1 MSHEPYFLRDG
12 DRFVPTRW
20 ARGPWKADMLH
31 GRTLAGLLGHEI
43 ERRHATEGF
52 RPVRMTVD
60 MFKAADMSAAEI
72 VTTVVRDGGRI
83 RLVDAEFISGGS
95 SVGRASCQ
103 LLRSTGE
110 QPQAPAAQNWDAPAP
125 DQVPQ
130 AASGTWRSDVW
141 EMRPISFDPDG
152 QALRR
157 MWMTEHRDL
166 VEGVAMTP
174 FAQLALGADIVSP
187 LIHGDAK
194 GLSFINSDLTIYLH
208 RAPGT
213 KWIGFE
219 ADRRAASDGIGV
231 GSARIYDEDGL
242 IGVAS
247 CAALG
252 QKTMVPWDLD
262 WTDPKAGAR

>member
-1 MSHEPYFLRDG
+1 MTHEPYFLRDG
-12 DRFVPTRW
+12 DRFVPTKW

-31 GRTLAGLLGHEI
+31 GRTLAGLLGHEV
-43 ERRHATEGF
+43 ERRFATDGF
-52 RPVRMTVD
+52 RPVRVTVD
-60 MFKAADMSAAEI
+60 MHRAADLSPVEV

-83 RLVDAEFISGGS
+83 RVIDAEFVSGGVS
-95 SVGRASCQ
+95 CGRATCQ

-110 QPQAPAAQNWDAPAP
+110 QPQPPEPPNWDAPAP

-141 EMRPISFDPDG
+141 EMRPISFDADG
-152 QALRR
+152 RALRR

-166 VEGVAMTP
+166 VEGTAMTP
-174 FAQLALGADIVSP
+174 FAQLALGVDIISP
-187 LIHGDAK
+187 LINGEAT
-194 GLSFINSDLTIYLH
+194 GLNFINSDLTFYLH
-208 RAPGT
+208 RAPRT

-219 ADRRAASDGIGV
+219 SDRRAATDGIAM

-242 IGVAS
+242 IGVAA

-252 QKTMVPWDLD
+252 QKTTVSWDLD